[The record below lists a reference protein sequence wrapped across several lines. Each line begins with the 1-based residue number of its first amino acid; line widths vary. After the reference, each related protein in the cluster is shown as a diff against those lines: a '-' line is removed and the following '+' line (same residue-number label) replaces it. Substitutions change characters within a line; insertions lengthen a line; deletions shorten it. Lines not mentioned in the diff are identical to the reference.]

1 MKKIVFFLVFF
12 FLLPFNL
19 ISSEISIVDINF
31 LIKNSEKG
39 KKIQKEID
47 KLNSNQKKI
56 FEKKQNELKEKEQ
69 KISSKK
75 NVISEEEFKKEI
87 EIFRS
92 DLDKFNDERRLS
104 IQEMNKKKTNMIAK
118 LIKEINEILI
128 NYSKEKNISTVID
141 KKNVIITRAENDIT
155 KEILS
160 ILNK

>member
-31 LIKNSEKG
+31 LLKNSEKG

-47 KLNSNQKKI
+47 KLNLNQKKI
-56 FEKKQNELKEKEQ
+56 FEKKQNELREKEK
-69 KISSKK
+69 KITSKK
-75 NVISEEEFKKEI
+75 NVISEEEFKKEL
-87 EIFRS
+87 EIFKS
-92 DLDKFNDERRLS
+92 DLNKFNDERRLS

-128 NYSKEKNISTVID
+128 NYSKEKNISTIID

>member
-56 FEKKQNELKEKEQ
+56 F
-69 KISSKK
+69 
-75 NVISEEEFKKEI
+75 
-87 EIFRS
+87 
-92 DLDKFNDERRLS
+92 
-104 IQEMNKKKTNMIAK
+104 
-118 LIKEINEILI
+118 
-128 NYSKEKNISTVID
+128 
-141 KKNVIITRAENDIT
+141 
-155 KEILS
+155 
-160 ILNK
+160 

>member
-69 KISSKK
+69 KITSKK
-75 NVISEEEFKKEI
+75 NVISEEEFKKQI

-92 DLDKFNDERRLS
+92 DLNKFNDERRLS

>member
-1 MKKIVFFLVFF
+1 MKKIIFFLVFF

-31 LIKNSEKG
+31 LVKNSEKG

-56 FEKKQNELKEKEQ
+56 FEKKKNELKKKEQ
-69 KISSKK
+69 KITSKK

-92 DLDKFNDERRLS
+92 DLNKFNNERKLS